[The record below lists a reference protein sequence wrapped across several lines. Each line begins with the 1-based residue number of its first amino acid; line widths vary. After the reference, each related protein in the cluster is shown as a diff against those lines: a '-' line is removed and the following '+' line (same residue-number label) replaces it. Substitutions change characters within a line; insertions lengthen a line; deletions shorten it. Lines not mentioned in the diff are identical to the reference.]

1 MVVEA
6 SNVPSGA
13 STDVEG
19 MTLDRVGEGGL
30 EGVTVEMKS
39 RLVGY
44 EGLVVEEDLASG
56 GISSVLVYR
65 AM

>member
-1 MVVEA
+1 M
-6 SNVPSGA
+6 
-13 STDVEG
+13 
-19 MTLDRVGEGGL
+19 